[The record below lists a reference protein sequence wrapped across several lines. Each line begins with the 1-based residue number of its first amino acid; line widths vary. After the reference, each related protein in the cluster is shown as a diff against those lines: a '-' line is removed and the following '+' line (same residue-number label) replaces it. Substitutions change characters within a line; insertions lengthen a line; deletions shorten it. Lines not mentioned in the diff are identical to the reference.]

1 MILYIKFMHNATQ
14 PKIKYPYPLLDAK
27 NRLLIW
33 EKVKGIWKNKKP
45 EPINELKKMRQEWN
59 RCK

>member
-1 MILYIKFMHNATQ
+1 MHNTIQ
-14 PKIKYPYPLLDAK
+14 HKIKYPYPLLDIK
-27 NRLLIW
+27 DRISIW
-33 EKVKGIWKNKKP
+33 EKAKGIWKNKKP